1 MLHIYIFKITGHKII
16 FLLIRIYT
24 VCMKLVQTVSKLYHS
39 NAFLSSSTDHAWMEL
54 GRDEMFYT
62 EHNFQVDL
70 ENF

>member
-39 NAFLSSSTDHAWMEL
+39 NAFLSSSIDHAWMEL
-54 GRDEMFYT
+54 
-62 EHNFQVDL
+62 
-70 ENF
+70 